1 MVSHLKTFSMKGYKG
16 RRDEME
22 VAKYMLINGE
32 VLNTITISTKDYI
45 HEDRLYEKEEELYLR
60 LLQVKKGSK
69 TCQVKFV

>member
-1 MVSHLKTFSMKGYKG
+1 
-16 RRDEME
+16 ME